1 MVPPGLNES
10 DDERFAEAFREAFGP
25 GPASFAQ
32 FMDLALYHPQCGYY
46 RQARPRVGFAPQADF
61 YTASSTGTVFG
72 ELVAAA
78 AARLLGPGQPQE
90 HAFVEIGAEPGGGV
104 LAGVGHPFRECRT
117 LRLGDELHI
126 AGDSVVFSNE
136 LFDAQPFHRL
146 LRRAGAWRELGVA
159 LAGEGGPQELHGC
172 GGQLER
178 ARRPGALVEV
188 ELASLSPPVEAIRG
202 RLPAEAEDGYRLDVP
217 LAAEALCARLAQ
229 PGWNGLFVAFDYGK
243 TWSALAGD
251 TPGGTA
257 RAYRRHR
264 QERDLLAAP
273 GRQDLTCHICWD
285 WLSGALTAAGWSQV
299 RLESQESFLLR
310 HAGPAAERIA
320 RSAPP
325 GPDPRRSRLQ
335 ELLHPGLL
343 GQRFQVLHAR
353 RCG

>member
-1 MVPPGLNES
+1 MVPPALNES
-10 DDERFAEAFREAFGP
+10 DDSRFATVFREAFGP

-32 FMDLALYHPQCGYY
+32 FMELALYHPKCGYY
-46 RQARPRVGFAPQADF
+46 RRERPRVGFMPRADF

-78 AARLLGPGQPQE
+78 AAHLLSPGRPDN

-104 LAGVGHPFRECRT
+104 LAGVAHPFRELRT
-117 LRLGDELHI
+117 LRLGDELLL

-146 LRRAGAWRELGVA
+146 VRRAGEWRELGVA
-159 LAGEGGPQELHGC
+159 VVNATGLHGAHGC
-172 GGQLER
+172 TGQQPVNDRPGQLI
-178 ARRPGALVEV
+178 EV
-188 ELASLSPPVEAIRG
+188 ELPALSPPVSAILN
-202 RLPAEAEDGYRLDVP
+202 RLPSDAEEGYRLDLP

-243 TWSALAGD
+243 TWSALTGD
-251 TPGGTA
+251 TPAGTA
-257 RAYRRHR
+257 RAYRLHR
-264 QERDLLAAP
+264 QERDLLANP

-285 WLSGALTAAGWSQV
+285 WMSAALTAAGWRDV

-353 RCG
+353 RSG